1 MSINENGC
9 SVCKN
14 GEEKFEKFFS
24 YLNQKEMIQYDYR
37 TEDGE
42 LFSTVASTLER
53 AREKKNKWLENGR
66 K

>member
-9 SVCKN
+9 SICKN
-14 GEEKFEKFFS
+14 GEEKFEFFNS
-24 YLNQKEMIQYDYR
+24 YLKQKKMLQYDYR

-53 AREKKNKWLENGR
+53 ARNKRDKWLENGR